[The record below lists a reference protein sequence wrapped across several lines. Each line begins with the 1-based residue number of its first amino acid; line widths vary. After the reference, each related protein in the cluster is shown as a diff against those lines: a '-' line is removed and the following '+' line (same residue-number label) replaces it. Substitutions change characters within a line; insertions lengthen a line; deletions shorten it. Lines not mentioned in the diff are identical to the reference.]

1 MATQDQHQ
9 VPYSFQFQLNVFK
22 AAKNGNLTILKGLLN
37 DKQQEEVLR
46 LVSFKTKGVTPLIIS
61 CLGTG
66 DPDRNHVLGIWEVVD
81 YLVNKC
87 GASIEQT
94 GSIKLNGEMVEGVP
108 PLWCAVAA
116 GHLYIVKLLVE
127 SGANV
132 NSANSMGQT
141 CLMIACTRRYQGCLE
156 GFSLH
161 DPATT
166 YQFENCYNK
175 TLERFEG

>member
-1 MATQDQHQ
+1 MTTQDQHQ
-9 VPYSFQFQLNVFK
+9 VPYSFQFQHNVFK
-22 AAKNGNLTILKGLLN
+22 AAKNGNLTILKGFLD
-37 DKQQEEVLR
+37 DKPKEEVLR
-46 LVSFKTKGVTPLIIS
+46 LLSFKTKGVTPLIIS

-94 GSIKLNGEMVEGVP
+94 GSIKFNGEIIEGAP
-108 PLWCAVAA
+108 PLWCAVSA

-132 NSANSMGQT
+132 NSANSMGQKLCKGFCAAPFHLLT
-141 CLMIACTRRYQGCLE
+141 LSAELCSGLCTD
-156 GFSLH
+156 F
-161 DPATT
+161 T
-166 YQFENCYNK
+166 
-175 TLERFEG
+175 RFPQLSTANTMR